1 MSPSPRTIVITG
13 ASSGIGRAT
22 AHAFAAAGFHVV
34 LAARRQAALEAAA
47 EECRALGAE
56 ALAHAADVTE
66 EASVEA
72 LADAAMARFG
82 RVDVWFNNAGVG
94 AFGRL
99 EAIPTHV
106 WKRVIE
112 TNLFG
117 CMHGARAALRL
128 FRAAGQGV
136 LIQNA
141 SIVGQTAKPD
151 GTPYAAS
158 KFAIRG
164 FSEALRQEVLDEPGI
179 QVCTV
184 LPSVIDTPFFQHAA
198 NHSGRAVRAAPP
210 VYPAEEVAQAVLAL
224 ADRPVPEVVVGGFGQ
239 MAVAQ
244 AALCASGLAPR
255 LHSLT
260 SGRALHRGFLDDAAA
275 PEGEGNLFTPS
286 ADTHTVSGGWRD
298 APGAAATATF
308 ADLAAMPLLMAA
320 LPLRMLDA
328 TLAPVLQAATRNTSG
343 PASR

>member
-22 AHAFAAAGFHVV
+22 AHAFAAAGFHIV

-99 EAIPTHV
+99 DAIPTRE
-106 WKRVIE
+106 WKRVVE

-117 CMHGARAALRL
+117 CMHGARAALRI
-128 FRAAGQGV
+128 FRAQGGGV

-164 FSEALRQEVLDEPGI
+164 FSEALRQEVLDEPGLH
-179 QVCTV
+179 VCTV

-198 NHSGRAVRAAPP
+198 NHTGRAIRAAPP
-210 VYPAEEVAQAVLAL
+210 VYPAEEVARAVLAL
-224 ADRPVPEVVVGGFGQ
+224 AERPVAEVVVGGFGQ

-244 AALCASGLAPR
+244 AALAASGLAPR
-255 LHSLT
+255 LHSLAN
-260 SGRALHRGFLDDAAA
+260 GRALHRGFLEDAAA
-275 PEGEGNLFTPS
+275 PESEGSLFSPAADNL
-286 ADTHTVSGGWRD
+286 TVSGGWRETPE
-298 APGAAATATF
+298 AAAAATL
-308 ADLAAMPLLMAA
+308 ADAAA
-320 LPLRMLDA
+320 LPLLLAAWPFRLLDA
-328 TLAPVLQAATRNTSG
+328 SLAPLLRAASTGSG
-343 PASR
+343 PQSR